1 MNISGRFAF
10 CNLPSTTRVPCYSL
24 SSPRVHI
31 VAISEVITVEK
42 RLKKCEYAPGVIVG
56 VAVLCWGALL
66 HTSMVGVTGPL
77 LIQIKHHIAFS
88 LQLSLYLSLSCT
100 CE

>member
-42 RLKKCEYAPGVIVG
+42 RLKKCEH
-56 VAVLCWGALL
+56 LE
-66 HTSMVGVTGPL
+66 S
-77 LIQIKHHIAFS
+77 
-88 LQLSLYLSLSCT
+88 
-100 CE
+100 